1 MKTQQNI
8 LVSELII
15 PHYFNSH
22 QQLDNPFPKWNK
34 SYKIKKLKENT
45 KTTFISLY
53 ICHNLYSQLNS
64 NFLMGYLLF
73 YVNLSICENK

>member
-1 MKTQQNI
+1 MIGKAKMFLGRHNKI
-8 LVSELII
+8 SCSPELII

-45 KTTFISLY
+45 KTTFISPY
-53 ICHNLYSQLNS
+53 ICHNLYS
-64 NFLMGYLLF
+64 
-73 YVNLSICENK
+73 